1 MIAGL
6 ILAASLI
13 ALLQF
18 FVFYC
23 RSVIAASSTQV
34 LSVQTRD
41 VTGIVD
47 SHVGGDD
54 FGRILELVHLCPDR
68 REDRLHIRFIRA
80 YFELLNFLRFT
91 FSGMFPDV
99 GAWTERE
106 RGGCAYFAAVTL
118 DRRIAFSR
126 NLMAQQMSDRF

>member
-18 FVFYC
+18 FIFYC
-23 RSVIAASSTQV
+23 RSVIASSSTQV

-47 SHVGGDD
+47 ARVAGDD
-54 FGRILELVHLCPDR
+54 FDRILELVQLCPER
-68 REDRLHIRFIRA
+68 REDRLPIRFIHA
-80 YFELLNFLRFT
+80 YYELLNLLRLT
-91 FSGMFPDV
+91 FARMFPDV

-118 DRRIAFSR
+118 DHRIAFSR

>member
-18 FVFYC
+18 FIFYC
-23 RSVIAASSTQV
+23 RSVIASSSTQV

-47 SHVGGDD
+47 ARVGGDD
-54 FGRILELVHLCPDR
+54 FDRILELVQLCPER
-68 REDRLHIRFIRA
+68 REDRLPIRFIRA
-80 YFELLNFLRFT
+80 YYELLNLLRLPFAR
-91 FSGMFPDV
+91 MFPDV
-99 GAWTERE
+99 GAWTGRE
-106 RGGCAYFAAVTL
+106 RGGCACFVAVQL
-118 DRRIAFSR
+118 DDRIV
-126 NLMAQQMSDRF
+126 LDLDW